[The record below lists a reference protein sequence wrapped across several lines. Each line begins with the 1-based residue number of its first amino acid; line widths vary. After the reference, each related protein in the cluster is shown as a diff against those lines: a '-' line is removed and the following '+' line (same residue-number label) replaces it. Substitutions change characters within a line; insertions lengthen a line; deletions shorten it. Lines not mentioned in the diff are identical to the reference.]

1 MIPNKKKKDGNKKW
15 VQDFS
20 IENKYKKSKWKMN
33 TTSIQTKQNLKEQL
47 GMHLV
52 SIVSLLYL
60 EQKHFFFKILV
71 KSGQQLRD
79 FN

>member
-1 MIPNKKKKDGNKKW
+1 MIPNKKKIDGNKKW

-20 IENKYKKSKWKMN
+20 IENEYKKSKWKMN

-60 EQKHFFFKILV
+60 ERKHFFKILV
-71 KSGQQLRD
+71 KSNQQSWD